1 MGVSSLQPLVMPA
14 YPLPPAWMGASDLPP
29 DTLLFESLDL
39 EYAQEQIGRVY
50 RPYHFNADYR
60 KRIGPASMFRLLG
73 EGIQVSWF
81 SFGTEISVEPEIS
94 DDFILVLTT
103 LDGHAD
109 ICSGRLRHR
118 SNFGSTVVIAADALS
133 RYRFSADNTQMGV
146 RLDVRRVETLWQR
159 LSGSSGACTLSRL
172 LPPRQQERWLASVGM
187 LKQLLNPETPSALK
201 AILLP
206 RAEELLMLQLL
217 AEPLYE
223 AGERHRRCPP
233 SSFAPAYLKRALAF
247 IDEHASQPLTLGEI
261 ANAACCIIRT
271 LQRVFQN
278 WLDIGVMQHVRE
290 VRLQRVRE
298 ALLEE
303 GRQASIT
310 EIAIQWG
317 FSHLG
322 QFAADYRKKYGELP
336 SETKARMA

>member
-133 RYRFSADNTQMGV
+133 RCRAIASARTTRRWACASMYGASKRFGNAFPGRPELAPCPVSCRPGNKSAGW
-146 RLDVRRVETLWQR
+146 L
-159 LSGSSGACTLSRL
+159 
-172 LPPRQQERWLASVGM
+172 RWECS
-187 LKQLLNPETPSALK
+187 NS
-201 AILLP
+201 
-206 RAEELLMLQLL
+206 
-217 AEPLYE
+217 
-223 AGERHRRCPP
+223 C
-233 SSFAPAYLKRALAF
+233 
-247 IDEHASQPLTLGEI
+247 
-261 ANAACCIIRT
+261 
-271 LQRVFQN
+271 
-278 WLDIGVMQHVRE
+278 
-290 VRLQRVRE
+290 
-298 ALLEE
+298 
-303 GRQASIT
+303 
-310 EIAIQWG
+310 
-317 FSHLG
+317 
-322 QFAADYRKKYGELP
+322 
-336 SETKARMA
+336 